1 MPAMSHSSPALW
13 TLLLQGSQ
21 APCERY
27 KHACCSYGGHVY
39 ILGGRDSS
47 SLRDFWRYSVVC
59 DKWTELNCTSDAAP
73 EELEGHSMMAH
84 EGFLYVFGGMLD
96 SAYTAQRCPLWVFDV
111 AKQKWVP
118 CQGKTSSP
126 QSRMPTNRK
135 GHSAVVLGSAM
146 LVYGGLVDMKGCSQ
160 DFWSLDFDSMAWS
173 LLNGSQQQGPLGP
186 GPRHSHSAVGSH
198 SCMYLFGGLKGLRE
212 QRDFWKWDSTS
223 NMWSSLKNKAGPSR
237 LMGHSAVAYQD
248 SMLLF
253 GGGESQN
260 SPQHC
265 LWRYHFSTQTWEQVA
280 TLPSSN
286 PPGKIHHCCV
296 GVGPSYK
303 SNTSSPCSGSAQPRL
318 LEGKLRL
325 FKNKCFPA
333 PLTFLGS
340 EGAIELETFSPD
352 RCYGSKTLTQSSQ
365 LFNSKEGLM
374 GKDAQQI
381 GNCLTFEN
389 KAFRK
394 QWCCRGDNLLDKE
407 EEEDE
412 GDTAHLPDLLL
423 VLGGKPCTTHS
434 PISIWQMT
442 LTDS

>member
-1 MPAMSHSSPALW
+1 
-13 TLLLQGSQ
+13 
-21 APCERY
+21 
-27 KHACCSYGGHVY
+27 
-39 ILGGRDSS
+39 
-47 SLRDFWRYSVVC
+47 
-59 DKWTELNCTSDAAP
+59 
-73 EELEGHSMMAH
+73 MMAH

-111 AKQKWVP
+111 GNSTLGYRLFAGLFRAKQKWVP